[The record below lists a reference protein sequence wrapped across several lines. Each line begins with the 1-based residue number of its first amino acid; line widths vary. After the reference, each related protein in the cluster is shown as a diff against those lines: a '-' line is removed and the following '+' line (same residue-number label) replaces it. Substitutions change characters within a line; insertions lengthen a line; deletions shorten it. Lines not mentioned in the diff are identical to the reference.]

1 MSESTEI
8 SKKLGPNKYK
18 VGPGLGLII
27 LGAAYLIWWTILF
40 DYAVK
45 DPRWVHNYAYAVI
58 ILNIGL
64 AWYQKSVLSRSIA
77 AVQSFMMPVTASGSF
92 NTWIMT
98 LITIV
103 IFFIWIVVVSIERIR
118 GKMFFKD
125 SMKQRTWLWINM
137 HSVVVSWILI
147 AHMGLV
153 FLIGRV
159 PLEAQLEAL
168 GSNAG
173 FLANLPP
180 ERNEF
185 ATWFFDIA
193 LIIWAVIVLYEQ
205 FKMGYNIQNKPW
217 PKTSFYMCF
226 ICMGAGLVGILASY
240 VILSLL

>member
-1 MSESTEI
+1 MSENIRETE
-8 SKKLGPNKYK
+8 KLSPNKYK
-18 VGPGLGLII
+18 VGPGSGLII
-27 LGAAYLIWWTILF
+27 MGVAYLIWWIISIE
-40 DYAVK
+40 YAIE
-45 DPRWVHNYAYAVI
+45 DPRWVHNYAYAII

-64 AWYQKSVLSRSIA
+64 AWYQKSVLSRTIA
-77 AVQSFMMPVTASGSF
+77 AIQSFMMPVTASGSF
-92 NTWIMT
+92 NTLIMT

-125 SMKQRTWLWINM
+125 SLKKRTWLWINM

-173 FLANLPP
+173 FLVNLPP

-185 ATWFFDIA
+185 ATWFFDIT
-193 LIIWAVIVLYEQ
+193 LIIWAVIVLHEQ
-205 FKMGYNIQNKPW
+205 FKMGYNVQNKPW
-217 PKTSFYMCF
+217 PKTSFYMCL
-226 ICMGAGLVGILASY
+226 ICMLAGLIGIGVSAL
-240 VILSLL
+240 VSLI

>member
-1 MSESTEI
+1 MSDKIIESKIEN
-8 SKKLGPNKYK
+8 PNKYK

-27 LGAAYLIWWTILF
+27 MGAAYLIWWIVLRE
-40 DYAVK
+40 YAIK
-45 DPRWVHNYAYAVI
+45 DPRWVHNYAYAII

-64 AWYQKSVLSRSIA
+64 AWYQKSVVSRTVA

-92 NTWIMT
+92 NSLTMT

-103 IFFIWIVVVSIERIR
+103 IFLIWILIVSIEHIR

-125 SMKQRTWLWINM
+125 SLKKRTWSWINM

-180 ERNEF
+180 ERNAY
-185 ATWFFDIA
+185 ATWFFDIT
-193 LIIWAVIVLYEQ
+193 LIVWAVIVLYEQ
-205 FKMGYNIQNKPW
+205 FKMGYNVQNKPW

-226 ICMGAGLVGILASY
+226 ICMLAGLIGIGVSEL
-240 VILSLL
+240 LSLL